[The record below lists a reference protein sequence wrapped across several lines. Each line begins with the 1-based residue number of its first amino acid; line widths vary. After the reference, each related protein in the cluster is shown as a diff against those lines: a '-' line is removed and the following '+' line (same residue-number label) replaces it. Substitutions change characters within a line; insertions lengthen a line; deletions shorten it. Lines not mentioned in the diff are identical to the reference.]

1 MTVDSQRR
9 LLMKL
14 AVAGAIMPLPL
25 PAMAA
30 APKTIDAFVVDTRFA
45 RSLAAARPGFRRLTT
60 DGDMTRLW
68 TDHLDAAWRAPGGML
83 AGTTGEDVLFVLET
97 LAHDRGRRVLA
108 REPIGGGAVR
118 WLIGMRG

>member
-14 AVAGAIMPLPL
+14 AVAGAIVPLPF

-30 APKTIDAFVVDTRFA
+30 GREAVDTFVVDTRFA
-45 RSLAAARPGFRRLTT
+45 GSLAAARPGVRHLTT

-68 TDHLDAAWRAPGGML
+68 VEHLDAAWRTPSGVL

-108 REPIGGGAVR
+108 REPAGGGAVR